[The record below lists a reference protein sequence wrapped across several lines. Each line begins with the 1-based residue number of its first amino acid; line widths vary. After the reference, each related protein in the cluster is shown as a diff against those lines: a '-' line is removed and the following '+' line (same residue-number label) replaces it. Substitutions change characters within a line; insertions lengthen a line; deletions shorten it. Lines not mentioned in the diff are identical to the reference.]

1 MLERALGRA
10 AVVAWKEIDVASNN
24 ADPSLAFE
32 LVDAPQDRSKASPAE
47 HTILLVDDEVD
58 ILRALQAALRP
69 EGHRLLTARHGWE
82 GLAVLEHEPIT
93 VIISDQHMAR
103 VKGTEF
109 LRAVRERW
117 PEVIR
122 ILLTNFADPDAINAA
137 LSEGEIHRFMAK
149 PWNDVDL
156 RLTVRN
162 AIAQHELLKANR
174 VLQAQVQAQQ
184 AEISALHNQL
194 GQDVAETVGHSVGE
208 LKLRE
213 REWEAVGRVMAIP
226 CAVPRLADMLLAA
239 LNQVLKVF
247 NVSGAALALRNSVT
261 GECVIEGGRGEWVGL
276 AGLRLAP
283 DANLPS
289 YLMTTGSPYVTADI
303 HADGRFEQPPLFG
316 SSRAVAGIPLIAFG
330 ETIGALWMGRT
341 APITEKEVRLLVA
354 VGDVAAHLIY
364 RASRQEEVEENLQ
377 RLTVLRTI
385 DQAVATNPALTFTL
399 NTVLEHLVAYLQVS
413 AADVLLLNPDTQTL
427 DYAAGLGFHSSAA
440 GRLSLPA
447 GAGLA
452 GQAAQ
457 QRAVVTTQNLAE
469 VEPPPEG
476 ETFMAYAAVPLVAK
490 EGVVGVLE
498 IFHHTSLDFT
508 PSWLDFLKALATQ
521 AALAIYN
528 AKLIAYLQH
537 SNAEL
542 RAACDSLVE
551 SWPRLLERRDPGTG
565 GNMRETIN
573 ITLHMAQALGMSE
586 SEQTHMRQGILLHDI
601 GKILLPDSLLNN
613 QGALSKAEWS
623 LMRQHPTYAYELLA
637 PVAFLQPVL
646 DIPYCHHE
654 AWDGSG
660 YPRGLKGE
668 AIPLAARIFAMV
680 DVWNAL
686 RSDRPY
692 RKGWPEGK
700 AIEYIRS
707 QVGKLF
713 DPKVAYLF
721 MKLWENGELD
731 PDE

>member
-1 MLERALGRA
+1 MNKVDTPL
-10 AVVAWKEIDVASNN
+10 AS
-24 ADPSLAFE
+24 E
-32 LVDAPQDRSKASPAE
+32 LFDAPQGWLKASRTE
-47 HTILLVDDEVD
+47 HTILLVDDEIDV
-58 ILRALQAALRP
+58 LQALQLALRP
-69 EGHRLLTARHGWE
+69 EGHRILTARHGWE
-82 GLAVLEHEPIT
+82 GLAILEHEPIT
-93 VIISDQHMAR
+93 LIISDQHMAR
-103 VKGTEF
+103 MKGTEF
-109 LRAVRERW
+109 LRAASERR

-137 LSEGEIHRFMAK
+137 LFGSEIHRFMAK

-162 AIAQHELLKANR
+162 AIAQHELLKENR
-174 VLQAQVQAQQ
+174 ILQAQAQAQQ

-194 GQDVAETVGHSVGE
+194 GQDVAETAGHSVGE
-208 LKLRE
+208 RKLRE
-213 REWEAVGRVMAIP
+213 REWEAIGRVMAIP
-226 CAVPRLADMLLAA
+226 CAVPKLADMLLAV

-247 NVSGAALALRNSVT
+247 NVSGAALALLDAVSR
-261 GECVIEGGRGEWVGL
+261 ECVIEGSRGEWVGL

-283 DANLPS
+283 GVNLPGH
-289 YLMTTGSPYVTADI
+289 LITTGAPYVTADI
-303 HADGRFEQPPLFG
+303 RAEARFEQPPLFG
-316 SSRAVAGIPLIAFG
+316 NSRAVAGVPLIAFG
-330 ETIGALWMGRT
+330 DTIGALWMGRAT
-341 APITEKEVRLLVA
+341 PITEKEARLLA
-354 VGDVAAHLIY
+354 TVGEVAAHLID
-364 RASRQEEVEENLQ
+364 RASRQEEAEESLQ
-377 RLTVLRTI
+377 RLTVLRAI
-385 DQAVATNPALTFTL
+385 DQAVASNPALAFTL
-399 NTVLEHLVAYLQVS
+399 TTVLEHLIAYLQVS
-413 AADVLLLNPDTQTL
+413 AADILLLNPDTQTL
-427 DYAAGLGFHSSAA
+427 DYAAGLGFHSPAVDRP
-440 GRLSLPA
+440 GLPV

-457 QRAVVTTQNLAE
+457 QGALITIQNLAE
-469 VEPPPEG
+469 VKPPLEG
-476 ETFMAYAAVPLVAK
+476 ETFVAYAAVPLIAK
-490 EGVVGVLE
+490 EEVVGVLE
-498 IFHHTSLDFT
+498 IFHCASLDFA
-508 PSWLDFLKALATQ
+508 PPWVDFLQALATQ

-528 AKLIAYLQH
+528 ARLITYLQH

-551 SWPRLLERRDPGTG
+551 SWPRLLERRDPGAE
-565 GNMRETIN
+565 GNLREM
-573 ITLHMAQALGMSE
+573 ITVALRMAQALGMSE
-586 SEQTHMRQGILLHDI
+586 SEKMHMRQGILLHDI

-637 PVAFLQPVL
+637 PVVFLQPVL

-668 AIPLAARIFAMV
+668 AIPLPARIFAVV

-721 MKLWENGELD
+721 MKLWENGELA

>member
-1 MLERALGRA
+1 MNKAGT
-10 AVVAWKEIDVASNN
+10 
-24 ADPSLAFE
+24 PLAFE
-32 LVDAPQDRSKASPAE
+32 LIDAPQDRSKASPAE

-58 ILRALQAALRP
+58 ILEALQLALRP
-69 EGHRLLTARHGWE
+69 EGHRLLKARHGWE
-82 GLAVLEHEPIT
+82 GLAILEREPIA

-103 VKGTEF
+103 MKGTEF
-109 LRAVRERW
+109 LRAARERW

-137 LSEGEIHRFMAK
+137 LYGGEIHRFMAK

-156 RLTVRN
+156 RLTMRY
-162 AIAQHELLKANR
+162 AIAQHELLKENR
-174 VLQAQVQAQQ
+174 ILRAQAQAQQ
-184 AEISALHNQL
+184 TEISALRNQP
-194 GQDVAETVGHSVGE
+194 GQNVAEAAGHSVGE
-208 LKLRE
+208 RKLRE
-213 REWEAVGRVMAIP
+213 REWEVIGRVLAIP
-226 CAVPRLADMLLAA
+226 CAVPRPADMLLAI

-247 NVSGAALALRNSVT
+247 NVNGAALALRDAVT
-261 GECVIEGGRGEWVGL
+261 GESVIEGSRGEWAGL

-283 DANLPS
+283 GANLPGF
-289 YLMTTGSPYVTADI
+289 LVTTGSPYVTADI
-303 HADGRFEQPPLFG
+303 RADGRFEQPPLFG
-316 SSRAVAGIPLIAFG
+316 SSRAVTGIPLIAFG

-341 APITEKEVRLLVA
+341 TPITENEARLLVA
-354 VGDVAAHLIY
+354 VGEVAAHLIY

-377 RLTVLRTI
+377 RLTVLRAI
-385 DQAVATNPALTFTL
+385 DQAVAANPAVAFTL

-413 AADVLLLNPDTQTL
+413 AADILLLNPDTQTL
-427 DYAAGLGFHSSAA
+427 DHAAGLGFHSPAA
-440 GRLSLPA
+440 GHPSLPV

-452 GQAAQ
+452 GQAVQ
-457 QRAVVTTQNLAE
+457 QRAIVTTQNLAE
-469 VEPPPEG
+469 VEPLPEG
-476 ETFMAYAAVPLVAK
+476 ETFMAYAAAPLVAK
-490 EGVVGVLE
+490 EQVVGVLE
-498 IFHHTSLDFT
+498 IFHRTSLDFA

-528 AKLIAYLQH
+528 AKLITYLQH

-542 RAACDSLVE
+542 RAACDNLVE
-551 SWPRLLERRDPGTG
+551 SWPRLLERRDPGAE
-565 GNMRETIN
+565 GNMREMIA
-573 ITLHMAQALGMSE
+573 IALRMAQALGMSE
-586 SEQTHMRQGILLHDI
+586 SEKMHIRQGILLHDI
-601 GKILLPDSLLNN
+601 GKMLLPDSLLNN

-637 PVAFLQPVL
+637 PVAFLQPTL

-668 AIPLAARIFAMV
+668 AIPLAARIFAV
-680 DVWNAL
+680 ADVWNAL

-721 MKLWENGELD
+721 MKLWENGELA
-731 PDE
+731 PDEQG